1 MASSVN
7 PASSPSSESPPVE
20 KGSSLWT
27 DAFFRLKKNKLAM
40 LGGIIVI
47 LILILCFIV
56 APILALTGLNANAQD
71 LSNRFAP
78 IGEGQGGLGTDQ
90 LGRDLLMRVLEG
102 GQISLLVAILA
113 TLMTVTLGIIY
124 GGIAG
129 YVGGRIGN
137 AMMRIVDGLLAMPF
151 LIIVILFREIIS
163 GHVDELARFFIDV
176 WGWSSD
182 SVLRFANLIPLTIA
196 IAGFGWL
203 SMGRIVRSAAASLSQ
218 QEFVEAA
225 RSLGLSHQRILF
237 RHILP
242 NMLGPVI
249 IYATLTIPS
258 FILYEATLS
267 FIGLGIEPP
276 NSSWGKLI
284 QEGANFME
292 TNLTVLAIPAVLF
305 SLTLFAFNFL
315 GDGLRDALDPRA
327 SKD

>member
-1 MASSVN
+1 MQKAEAL
-7 PASSPSSESPPVE
+7 PLAE
-20 KGSSLWT
+20 KGSSLWA
-27 DAFFRLKKNKLAM
+27 DAFIRLKKNKLAL

-47 LILILCFIV
+47 TILTLCFIV
-56 APILALTGLNANAQD
+56 APIMSLAGVKANQQD
-71 LSNRFAP
+71 LENRFAEM
-78 IGEGQGGLGTDQ
+78 GEKGLLGTDQ
-90 LGRDLLMRVLEG
+90 LGRDLFMRVLEG

-113 TLMTVTLGIIY
+113 TLITVTIGVIY

-129 YVGGRIGN
+129 YVGGRTESI
-137 AMMRIVDGLLAMPF
+137 MMRIVDGLLAMPF
-151 LIIVILFREIIS
+151 LIIVILFREIITGGVNDVS
-163 GHVDELARFFIDV
+163 RFLVNDWNWDNDTVI
-176 WGWSSD
+176 
-182 SVLRFANLIPLTIA
+182 RFSNLVPLTFA
-196 IAGFGWL
+196 IAAFGWL
-203 SMGRIVRSAAASLSQ
+203 SMARIVRSSAASLSK

-225 RSLGLSHQRILF
+225 RSLGLSHRRILF

-276 NSSWGKLI
+276 NASWGKLI
-284 QEGANFME
+284 QEGANFLE
-292 TNLTVLAIPAVLF
+292 TNVTVLAIPAIMF

-315 GDGLRDALDPRA
+315 GDGLRDALDPKA

>member
-1 MASSVN
+1 MTSAAQNIKGENLV
-7 PASSPSSESPPVE
+7 AE
-20 KGSSLWT
+20 KGSSLWA
-27 DAFFRLKKNKLAM
+27 DAYIRLKKNKLAM
-40 LGGIIVI
+40 LGGIVVI

-56 APILALTGLNANAQD
+56 APILAATGMNANEQD
-71 LSNRFAP
+71 LTNRFAGV
-78 IGEGQGGLGTDQ
+78 GEKGILGTDQ
-90 LGRDLLMRVLEG
+90 LGRDLFMRVLEG
-102 GQISLLVAILA
+102 GQISLLVAIMA
-113 TLMTVTLGIIY
+113 TCMTVTIGVIY

-129 YVGGRIGN
+129 YLGGVLGN
-137 AMMRIVDGLLAMPF
+137 TMMRIVDGLLAMPF
-151 LIIVILFREIIS
+151 LIIVILFREIITPYI
-163 GHVDELARFFIDV
+163 DTLAKFLIDD
-176 WGWSSD
+176 WGWND
-182 SVLRFANLIPLTIA
+182 NTVLRFANLIPLTIA

-203 SMGRIVRSAAASLSQ
+203 SMGRIVRSAAASLSK

-225 RSLGLSHQRILF
+225 RSLGISHRRILF

-267 FIGLGIEPP
+267 YIGLGIEPP

-284 QEGANFME
+284 QEGANYLE
-292 TNLTVLAIPAVLF
+292 TNLTVLAVPAVMF

-315 GDGLRDALDPRA
+315 GDGLRDALDPKA

>member
-1 MASSVN
+1 MNTSVQ
-7 PASSPSSESPPVE
+7 PLQGEEVIIE
-20 KGSSLWT
+20 KGSSLWA
-27 DAFFRLKKNKLAM
+27 DAYLRLKKNKLAM

-47 LILILCFIV
+47 LILFLCFIV
-56 APILALTGLNANAQD
+56 APILAMTTDMSANEQD
-71 LSNRFAP
+71 LTNRFAE
-78 IGEGQGGLGTDQ
+78 IGENGVILGTDQ

-102 GQISLLVAILA
+102 GQISLLVAIMA
-113 TLMTVTLGIIY
+113 TFMTVTIGVIY

-129 YVGGRIGN
+129 YVGGRIGGV
-137 AMMRIVDGLLAMPF
+137 MMRIVDGLLAMPF

-163 GHVDELARFFIDV
+163 GQVDELAKFLIDV
-176 WGWSSD
+176 WNWND
-182 SVLRFANLIPLTIA
+182 NSVLRFANLIPLTIA

-203 SMGRIVRSAAASLSQ
+203 SMGRIVRSAAASLSK

-225 RSLGLSHQRILF
+225 RSLGLSHRRILF

-284 QEGANFME
+284 QEGANYLE
-292 TNLTVLAIPAVLF
+292 TNITVLAVPAVMF

-315 GDGLRDALDPRA
+315 GDGLRDALDPKA

>member
-1 MASSVN
+1 M
-7 PASSPSSESPPVE
+7 ESTSQSLPVEAPIAE
-20 KGSSLWT
+20 KGSSLWA
-27 DAFFRLKKNKLAM
+27 DAYIRLKKNKLAM

-47 LILILCFIV
+47 LILFACFIV
-56 APILALTGLNANAQD
+56 APILSMMGYSGNDQD
-71 LSNRFAP
+71 LTNRFAGF
-78 IGEGQGGLGTDQ
+78 GEKGLLGTDQ
-90 LGRDLLMRVLEG
+90 LGRDLLMRVLQG

-113 TLMTVTLGIIY
+113 TLMTVTIGVIY

-129 YVGGRIGN
+129 YVGGRVGN
-137 AMMRIVDGLLAMPF
+137 IMMRIVDGLLAMPF

-163 GHVDELARFFIDV
+163 GHVDDIARILIND
-176 WGWSSD
+176 WGWD
-182 SVLRFANLIPLTIA
+182 DNNVLRFANLIPLTFA

-203 SMGRIVRSAAASLSQ
+203 SMGRIVRSSAASLSN

-225 RSLGLSHQRILF
+225 RSLGLSHRRILF

-242 NMLGPVI
+242 NMLGPII

-267 FIGLGIEPP
+267 YIGLGIEPP

-284 QEGANFME
+284 QEGANYLE
-292 TNLTVLAIPAVLF
+292 TNVTVLAVPAILF

-315 GDGLRDALDPRA
+315 GDGLRDALDPKA

>member
-1 MASSVN
+1 MSTSIKAL
-7 PASSPSSESPPVE
+7 PAGLKDVE
-20 KGSSLWT
+20 KGSSLWA
-27 DAFFRLKKNKLAM
+27 DAYVRLKKNKLAM

-47 LILILCFIV
+47 SILITCFVI
-56 APILALTGLNANAQD
+56 APILSWIGLDGNEQD
-71 LSNRFAP
+71 LANKFASP
-78 IGEGQGGLGTDQ
+78 STKNFLGTDQ
-90 LGRDLLMRVLEG
+90 LGRDLLMRVLQG
-102 GQISLLVAILA
+102 GQISLLVAIMA
-113 TLMTVTLGIIY
+113 TMLTVTIGVIY

-151 LIIVILFREIIS
+151 LIIVILFREVIS
-163 GHVDELARFFIDV
+163 GQVDEIARFLIDD
-176 WGWSSD
+176 WGWND
-182 SVLRFANLIPLTIA
+182 NDVLRFANLIPLTFA

-203 SMGRIVRSAAASLSQ
+203 SMGRIVRSSAASLAQ

-225 RSLGLSHQRILF
+225 RSLGLSHRRILF

-242 NMLGPVI
+242 NMLGPII

-267 FIGLGIEPP
+267 YIGLGIEPP

-284 QEGANFME
+284 QEGANYLE
-292 TNLTVLAIPAVLF
+292 TNITVLVVPAVLF

-315 GDGLRDALDPRA
+315 GDGLRDALDPKA

>member
-1 MASSVN
+1 MSSSVKAL
-7 PASSPSSESPPVE
+7 PAGLKDAE
-20 KGSSLWT
+20 KGSSLWA
-27 DAFFRLKKNKLAM
+27 DAYVRLKKNKLAM

-47 LILILCFIV
+47 SILITCFVI
-56 APILALTGLNANAQD
+56 APILSWIGFDGNEQD
-71 LSNRFAP
+71 LANKFSGPSTKNL
-78 IGEGQGGLGTDQ
+78 LGTDQ
-90 LGRDLLMRVLEG
+90 LGRDLLMRVLQG
-102 GQISLLVAILA
+102 GQISLLVAIMA
-113 TLMTVTLGIIY
+113 TMLTVTIGVIY

-151 LIIVILFREIIS
+151 LIIVILFREVIS
-163 GHVDELARFFIDV
+163 GQVDEIARFLIDD
-176 WGWSSD
+176 WGWND
-182 SVLRFANLIPLTIA
+182 NDVLRFANLIPLTFA

-203 SMGRIVRSAAASLSQ
+203 SMGRIVRSSAASLAQ

-225 RSLGLSHQRILF
+225 RSLGLSHRRILF

-242 NMLGPVI
+242 NMLGPII

-267 FIGLGIEPP
+267 YIGLGIEPP

-284 QEGANFME
+284 QEGANYLE
-292 TNLTVLAIPAVLF
+292 TNITVLAVPAVLF

-315 GDGLRDALDPRA
+315 GDGLRDALDPKA

>member
-1 MASSVN
+1 MSTSVKAL
-7 PASSPSSESPPVE
+7 PAGLKDVE
-20 KGSSLWT
+20 KGSSLWA
-27 DAFFRLKKNKLAM
+27 DAYVRLKKNKLAM

-47 LILILCFIV
+47 SILITCFVI
-56 APILALTGLNANAQD
+56 APILSWIGFDGNEQD
-71 LSNRFAP
+71 LANKFSGPSTKNL
-78 IGEGQGGLGTDQ
+78 LGTDQ
-90 LGRDLLMRVLEG
+90 LGRDLLMRVLQG
-102 GQISLLVAILA
+102 GQISLLVAIMA
-113 TLMTVTLGIIY
+113 TMLTVTIGVIY

-151 LIIVILFREIIS
+151 LIIVILFREVIS
-163 GHVDELARFFIDV
+163 GQVDEIARFLIDD
-176 WGWSSD
+176 WGWND
-182 SVLRFANLIPLTIA
+182 NDVLRFANLIPLTFA

-203 SMGRIVRSAAASLSQ
+203 SMGRIVRSSAASLAQ

-225 RSLGLSHQRILF
+225 RSLGLSHRRILF

-242 NMLGPVI
+242 NMLGPII

-267 FIGLGIEPP
+267 YIGLGIEPP

-284 QEGANFME
+284 QEGANYLE
-292 TNLTVLAIPAVLF
+292 TNITVLAVPAVLF

-315 GDGLRDALDPRA
+315 GDGLRDALDPKA